1 MKHTTYSAVFTAPNC
16 FRTVI
21 RNNGIS
27 RFYSVCVKDIY
38 DLESIHGMCCNDRM
52 LSFNMYTD
60 QSFTRVYRVVDRD
73 ITYYQR
79 PYKNIRYQMFKRHA
93 RFIIIEC
100 YTPWRR
106 VFNLEELLASDY
118 REVKDFL
125 ANLRLFYPKNNR

>member
-1 MKHTTYSAVFTAPNC
+1 MKHRIYSAVFTAPNC

-21 RNNGIS
+21 RNTGIS

-79 PYKNIRYQMFKRHA
+79 PYKNIRYQKFHR
-93 RFIIIEC
+93 RGRYIIIEC
-100 YTPWRR
+100 FTLYRR
-106 VFNLEELLASDY
+106 VFNMNDLLASD
-118 REVKDFL
+118 RQEIKDL
-125 ANLRLFYPKNNR
+125 LSNILMFYPKVK